1 MTAFCDITQPRNRET
16 EHDTA
21 TLLDRYTH
29 THSIQVCF
37 HVMVLI

>member
-29 THSIQVCF
+29 TLNPGLF
-37 HVMVLI
+37 